1 MRDWKRWTA
10 VLLAGSLAFTAAD
23 DMKLIVQAYEMQNE
37 QGQESYQAESKSKLD
52 DLKEKAVLFQEFQGE
67 EQRFDGTRAVDV
79 SDHAEQIHKIETG
92 SVVFRFKAS
101 KKADGVLLGAKDKTI
116 DLPTDLNRGSD
127 CTSFFIRANEKF
139 RMVYKHTAAEHV
151 GPASFSDGNWH
162 TVVVSSQ
169 NEKSMRLTIDG
180 QEMWSNTDAGN
191 RGLFSKQS
199 VLDQVTIGAQKT
211 KDGQVYKGFQG
222 EISHVIITSE
232 TLTDADAI
240 AISKPETSGEI
251 ASGSAVGEMF
261 QSQYGDNSWV
271 FTGGEAVQGGFAQT
285 RGVRNYVG
293 QFEEYV
299 RWTKAGNEN
308 GR

>member
-116 DLPTDLNRGSD
+116 DLLILSRLVDT
-127 CTSFFIRANEKF
+127 FISRISLTMLPVPNP
-139 RMVYKHTAAEHV
+139 H
-151 GPASFSDGNWH
+151 N
-162 TVVVSSQ
+162 TVCVLSWEEARHWQSRSSGY
-169 NEKSMRLTIDG
+169 S
-180 QEMWSNTDAGN
+180 S
-191 RGLFSKQS
+191 S
-199 VLDQVTIGAQKT
+199 
-211 KDGQVYKGFQG
+211 
-222 EISHVIITSE
+222 
-232 TLTDADAI
+232 
-240 AISKPETSGEI
+240 
-251 ASGSAVGEMF
+251 
-261 QSQYGDNSWV
+261 
-271 FTGGEAVQGGFAQT
+271 
-285 RGVRNYVG
+285 
-293 QFEEYV
+293 
-299 RWTKAGNEN
+299 
-308 GR
+308 

>member
-1 MRDWKRWTA
+1 M
-10 VLLAGSLAFTAAD
+10 
-23 DMKLIVQAYEMQNE
+23 
-37 QGQESYQAESKSKLD
+37 D

-222 EISHVIITSE
+222 
-232 TLTDADAI
+232 
-240 AISKPETSGEI
+240 
-251 ASGSAVGEMF
+251 
-261 QSQYGDNSWV
+261 GDFS
-271 FTGGEAVQGGFAQT
+271 
-285 RGVRNYVG
+285 RYH
-293 QFEEYV
+293 Y
-299 RWTKAGNEN
+299 K
-308 GR
+308 

>member
-180 QEMWSNTDAGN
+180 QEM
-191 RGLFSKQS
+191 K
-199 VLDQVTIGAQKT
+199 
-211 KDGQVYKGFQG
+211 
-222 EISHVIITSE
+222 
-232 TLTDADAI
+232 
-240 AISKPETSGEI
+240 
-251 ASGSAVGEMF
+251 
-261 QSQYGDNSWV
+261 
-271 FTGGEAVQGGFAQT
+271 TGGSVIRSTQE
-285 RGVRNYVG
+285 RPVRL
-293 QFEEYV
+293 
-299 RWTKAGNEN
+299 
-308 GR
+308 

>member
-180 QEMWSNTDAGN
+180 HRRREQRSFFKAVG
-191 RGLFSKQS
+191 
-199 VLDQVTIGAQKT
+199 
-211 KDGQVYKGFQG
+211 
-222 EISHVIITSE
+222 
-232 TLTDADAI
+232 
-240 AISKPETSGEI
+240 
-251 ASGSAVGEMF
+251 SGS
-261 QSQYGDNSWV
+261 GDDRSAENKRR
-271 FTGGEAVQGGFAQT
+271 TGLQRISGGDFS
-285 RGVRNYVG
+285 RYH
-293 QFEEYV
+293 Y
-299 RWTKAGNEN
+299 K
-308 GR
+308 

>member
-180 QEMWSNTDAGN
+180 QEIN
-191 RGLFSKQS
+191 RRPLQGLLLLPHRKRCGYCRLLRAKRDF
-199 VLDQVTIGAQKT
+199 
-211 KDGQVYKGFQG
+211 GFLHHEASDPLPPERALQG
-222 EISHVIITSE
+222 FPHCR
-232 TLTDADAI
+232 
-240 AISKPETSGEI
+240 
-251 ASGSAVGEMF
+251 
-261 QSQYGDNSWV
+261 V
-271 FTGGEAVQGGFAQT
+271 F
-285 RGVRNYVG
+285 
-293 QFEEYV
+293 
-299 RWTKAGNEN
+299 W
-308 GR
+308 

>member
-232 TLTDADAI
+232 TLTDADSI

-261 QSQYGDNSWV
+261 
-271 FTGGEAVQGGFAQT
+271 
-285 RGVRNYVG
+285 
-293 QFEEYV
+293 
-299 RWTKAGNEN
+299 
-308 GR
+308 